1 MQNKDKKIIKKS
13 ALVVADQIV
22 SNIPALNIAW
32 GLGKALFGAGMELR
46 QERVLEFVEMIQK
59 NPNIFIEKILN
70 NKNFQDGFVYLL
82 EKYIRERNEE
92 KRRVLR
98 NVFLGFTKSGNK
110 DIYPLEKMTHTTTQ
124 LSELDIEVLKDVDV
138 TKTDYK
144 NYQVYGNEDRNLE
157 SIFNLI
163 NLGILL
169 NNTVSRLG
177 PVNAPFVNISE
188 FGRKYIEYLKIDM
201 NKVVLSS
208 QYKAS
213 EKSLW

>member
-1 MQNKDKKIIKKS
+1 MQNKDKKIIIKS
-13 ALVVADQIV
+13 ALVVVDQIA
-22 SNIPALNIAW
+22 SNIPGLNIVL
-32 GLGKALFGAGMELR
+32 GLSKALFGAGMELR

-59 NPNIFIEKILN
+59 NPNIFIKEILN
-70 NKNFQDGFVYLL
+70 DKSFQDGFVYFL
-82 EKYIRERNEE
+82 EKYIRERNKE
-92 KRRVLR
+92 KRRVLC
-98 NVFLGFTKSGNK
+98 NIFLGFTKSENK
-110 DIYPLEKMTHTTTQ
+110 DVYPLEKMIHTTTQ
-124 LSELDIEVLKDVDV
+124 LSELDIEVLKDVDM

-201 NKVVLSS
+201 DEV
-208 QYKAS
+208 AS
-213 EKSLW
+213 LGLVQTV

>member
-1 MQNKDKKIIKKS
+1 MQNKDKKIIIKS
-13 ALVVADQIV
+13 ALVVVDQIA
-22 SNIPALNIAW
+22 SNIPGLNIVL
-32 GLGKALFGAGMELR
+32 GLSKALFGAGMELR

-59 NPNIFIEKILN
+59 NPNIFIKEILN
-70 NKNFQDGFVYLL
+70 DKSFQDGFVYSL
-82 EKYIRERNEE
+82 EKYIRERNKE
-92 KRRVLR
+92 KRRVLC
-98 NVFLGFTKSGNK
+98 NIFLGFTKSENK
-110 DIYPLEKMTHTTTQ
+110 DVYPLEKMIHTTTQ
-124 LSELDIEVLKDVDV
+124 LSELDIEVLKDVDM

-201 NKVVLSS
+201 DEV
-208 QYKAS
+208 AS
-213 EKSLW
+213 LGLVQTV